1 MWYAMQ
7 VYTGKETKIIKCCEV
22 LIPGEYLDE
31 CFIPYYQR
39 KIKLNGKWQIQNKI
53 LFPGYIFMVTEMI
66 NELRFELD
74 KISEFTK
81 IVGVGDEVI
90 PLYEH
95 EVEFLK
101 KFGNNDY
108 IVEMSKGI
116 IEGDKVDIIEGPM
129 QGFDGR
135 IKKIDRHKRIAIIE
149 IEFFGRKTDV
159 KVGLEIIE
167 KS

>member
-95 EVEFLK
+95 EVKFLK
-101 KFGNNDY
+101 KFGNNDH

-116 IEGDKVDIIEGPM
+116 IEGDKVNIIEGPM